1 LKISI
6 PLLLWYRKEVHSGM
20 NNSITTGDNK
30 GNSKLIKLDD
40 LRNHPDIVAYINQ
53 ADKHLDAIGY
63 TEHGQRHASIVST
76 RCQQILHEIGS
87 SERETELGA
96 IAGYLHDIGNVISRH
111 DHGQLAA
118 LLALRILE
126 KMGMPPAEIA
136 IIIGAIGNH
145 DDEEGKGEPV
155 SNVGSALIIADK
167 SDVHHT
173 RVRNP
178 KMISFDIHDR
188 VNYAVRHSELKIDRP
203 GKKIWLELT
212 IDTTISQVMEYFEIF
227 LTRMIVSRR
236 AAQFLGCQFGLIVN
250 NVTLL

>member
-1 LKISI
+1 MKNAIKRKTNRVTR
-6 PLLLWYRKEVHSGM
+6 PLIVLNDIR
-20 NNSITTGDNK
+20 NSVD
-30 GNSKLIKLDD
+30 IK
-40 LRNHPDIVAYINQ
+40 AYIQQ

-63 TEHGQRHASIVST
+63 TEHGQRHASIVSA
-76 RCQQILHEIGS
+76 RCQQILTDLGFS
-87 SERETELGA
+87 DREAELGA
-96 IAGYLHDIGNVISRH
+96 IAGYMHDIGNVISRH
-111 DHGQLAA
+111 DHGQIAA

-126 KMGMPPAEIA
+126 KLGMDAAEIA

-145 DDEEGKGEPV
+145 DDEEGQGEPV

-188 VNYAVRHSELKIDRP
+188 VNYAVRHSELKVDKS
-203 GKKIWLELT
+203 GKKIWLELN
-212 IDTTISQVMEYFEIF
+212 IDTSISQVMEYFEIF

-250 NVTLL
+250 QVTLL

>member
-1 LKISI
+1 
-6 PLLLWYRKEVHSGM
+6 M
-20 NNSITTGDNK
+20 NNENK
-30 GNSKLIKLDD
+30 QRNNQGNGKLITLDD
-40 LRNHPDIVAYINQ
+40 LRNNPDILAYIKQ

-76 RCQQILHEIGS
+76 RCQQILNELGF

-118 LLALRILE
+118 LLVLRILE
-126 KMGMPPAEIA
+126 KVGMAPAEIA

-188 VNYAVRHSELKIDRP
+188 VNYAVRHSELKVDKSE
-203 GKKIWLELT
+203 KKIWLELN
-212 IDTTISQVMEYFEIF
+212 IDTNISQVMEYFEIF

>member
-1 LKISI
+1 
-6 PLLLWYRKEVHSGM
+6 M
-20 NNSITTGDNK
+20 NNENK
-30 GNSKLIKLDD
+30 LGNNKVSGKILKLDD
-40 LRNHPDIVAYINQ
+40 IRNNPDIMAYLLR
-53 ADKHLDAIGY
+53 ADKNLDAIGY
-63 TEHGQRHASIVST
+63 TEHGQRHASIVSE
-76 RCQQILHEIGS
+76 RSQQILNELGFP
-87 SERETELGA
+87 EREAELGA

-126 KMGMPPAEIA
+126 KVGMDPTEIA

-145 DDEEGKGEPV
+145 DDEEGMGEPV
-155 SNVGSALIIADK
+155 SNCGSALIIADK

-188 VNYAVRHSELKIDRP
+188 VNYAARHSELKVDKP

-212 IDTTISQVMEYFEIF
+212 IDTSISQVMEYFEIF
-227 LTRMIVSRR
+227 LTRMIISRR

-250 NVTLL
+250 SVTLL

>member
-1 LKISI
+1 
-6 PLLLWYRKEVHSGM
+6 M
-20 NNSITTGDNK
+20 NGQ
-30 GNSKLIKLDD
+30 LIKLEDI
-40 LRNHPDIVAYINQ
+40 RNNPDIMAYIKQ

-63 TEHGQRHASIVST
+63 TEHGQRHASIVSS
-76 RCQQILHEIGS
+76 RCQQILNELGF
-87 SERETELGA
+87 SEREAELGA

-118 LLALRILE
+118 LLVLRILE
-126 KMGMPPAEIA
+126 KVGMDSAEIA

-167 SDVHHT
+167 SDAHHT

-188 VNYAVRHSELKIDRP
+188 VNYAVRHSELKVDKP

-212 IDTTISQVMEYFEIF
+212 IDTSISQVMEYFEIF

-250 NVTLL
+250 NVTLLYT

>member
-1 LKISI
+1 
-6 PLLLWYRKEVHSGM
+6 M
-20 NNSITTGDNK
+20 NNGTTAGENK
-30 GNSKLIKLDD
+30 NNGKLIKLEDI
-40 LRNHPDIVAYINQ
+40 RNHPDIMAYINQ
-53 ADKHLDAIGY
+53 ADRHLDAIGY
-63 TEHGQRHASIVST
+63 TEHGQRHASIVSS
-76 RCQQILHEIGS
+76 RCQQILAELGNS
-87 SERETELGA
+87 DREAELGA
-96 IAGYLHDIGNVISRH
+96 IAGYMHDIGNVISRH

-126 KMGMPPAEIA
+126 KMGMNPAEIA

-188 VNYAVRHSELKIDRP
+188 VNYAARHSELKIDRP

-212 IDTTISQVMEYFEIF
+212 IDTSISQVMEYFEIF